1 MYTWAPRESR
11 LHDNPTN
18 MILAPGA
25 EVPAFYLVPL
35 CTASRS
41 VLNRHAES
49 LMSFVTSLADSAVGR
64 AFIEHGQDLFRFL
77 SKRRRSAL
85 QDHRLAQETYAR
97 LVRMPTEDLTR
108 DPQSYLFRVAGNLL
122 HEFELDGRSESTAR
136 RLWKAEA
143 LSALNGRANDCAVDD
158 ALRGVRVREIL
169 KELSPLSRAALV
181 LHRRDGLS
189 YEQIADQVGV
199 SPLRVRQAFAQGL
212 QHFCRRLQDNK

>member
-1 MYTWAPRESR
+1 
-11 LHDNPTN
+11 
-18 MILAPGA
+18 
-25 EVPAFYLVPL
+25 
-35 CTASRS
+35 
-41 VLNRHAES
+41 
-49 LMSFVTSLADSAVGR
+49 MSFVTSLADSAVGR

-77 SKRRRSAL
+77 SKRHRSAL

-97 LVRMPTEDLTR
+97 LVRMPIDDLAR

-122 HEFELDGRSESTAR
+122 HEFELDGRSESAAR
-136 RLWKAEA
+136 RLWKVEA
-143 LSALNGRANDCAVDD
+143 LSVLNGRANDCAVDN

-212 QHFCRRLQDNK
+212 QHFCRRLQDYK